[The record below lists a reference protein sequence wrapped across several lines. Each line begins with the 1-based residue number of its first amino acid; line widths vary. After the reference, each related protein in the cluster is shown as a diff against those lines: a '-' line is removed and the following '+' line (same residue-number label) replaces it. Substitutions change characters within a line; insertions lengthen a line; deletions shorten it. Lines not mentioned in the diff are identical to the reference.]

1 LVLDNTHLNQEEQFN
16 IALNWAKERIMA

>member
-1 LVLDNTHLNQEEQFN
+1 LDNTDLNQEEQFN